1 MRRIITIAV
10 VSLLLPAVVSV
21 SSAYAETLSPWWHL
35 SSATSP
41 TYLQHGKE
49 GVIVVSAVN
58 LGDAAA
64 NPVTQPIT
72 LKDTLPAG
80 LTPVAIEGTV
90 DESISAFG
98 TLAFPLECSLKER
111 SCAFSETSP
120 PAWGTRPY
128 PSNVPP
134 YYEIQMRIT
143 VDVKGAKSG
152 AVNEASITG
161 GEAPSATA
169 REPLTVSDQPVPFGV
184 SSYEMRPEEAGGG
197 SDTHAGSHPFQ
208 LTTGLT
214 ISDATIGKPVA
225 LAKDLHFKL
234 PPGLIG
240 NPTPFA
246 QCTLGQFLALPTQL
260 CSAQTVVGVARVNV
274 RLHYT
279 GVYAVIPFTLP
290 LYNLEPAVGE
300 PARFGFVVNGE
311 VPVLLNTAVRTGT
324 DYGVTV
330 SVSNI
335 SELAEFLSSEV
346 TFWGVPGDPRH
357 DQSRGVCLDAAYYNG
372 AKVNPGGLTCPPFEA
387 NHPPPLLSLPTSCSG
402 PMLSTLEGDSW
413 LQPEPRVVARLAS
426 TELPGLDGC
435 NRLPFVPRI
444 EVSPDGAAGE

>member
-1 MRRIITIAV
+1 
-10 VSLLLPAVVSV
+10 
-21 SSAYAETLSPWWHL
+21 
-35 SSATSP
+35 
-41 TYLQHGKE
+41 
-49 GVIVVSAVN
+49 
-58 LGDAAA
+58 
-64 NPVTQPIT
+64 
-72 LKDTLPAG
+72 
-80 LTPVAIEGTV
+80 
-90 DESISAFG
+90 
-98 TLAFPLECSLKER
+98 
-111 SCAFSETSP
+111 
-120 PAWGTRPY
+120 
-128 PSNVPP
+128 
-134 YYEIQMRIT
+134 
-143 VDVKGAKSG
+143 
-152 AVNEASITG
+152 
-161 GEAPSATA
+161 
-169 REPLTVSDQPVPFGV
+169 
-184 SSYEMRPEEAGGG
+184 MRPEEPGG
-197 SDTHAGSHPFQ
+197 SADTHAGSHPFQ

-246 QCTLGQFLALPTQL
+246 QCPIADFLHRPKPL
-260 CSAQTVVGVARVNV
+260 CSAQTVVGVARVSV
-274 RLHYT
+274 RLHYG

-300 PARFGFVVNGE
+300 PAQFGFVVNE
-311 VPVLLNTAVRTGT
+311 RVQVVLNTAVRTGA

-357 DQSRGVCLDAAYYNG
+357 NGSRGECLDAAYFH
-372 AKVNPGGLTCPPFEA
+372 ATATCPPFEA

-402 PMLSTLEGDSW
+402 PMVSTLEGDSW
-413 LQPEPRVVARLAS
+413 LGPEPRVVARLAS

-444 EVSPDGAAGE
+444 EVSPDGQQASKPTGLTVDVHVPQEGQLNPEGLAQSNVKDIAVTLPEGVTLNPSAADGLSSCSEAQIGYLPGESHPPSELHFSPKLPGSYGASEPLRPGVNFCPDASKIATVRIKTPLLPNSLEGAVYLASPQNFAGLPAGKPVRIARRDVSRR